1 MLQPLHLWF
10 WNRDVA
16 PFPGL
21 ACECQLDLRGKL
33 PETLIAL
40 RFWSRFL
47 RFLRRLPI
55 RVWLLFGY
63 LALFLAVII
72 PMAIGMSLRMQVL
85 LTKNIETQLEIATTN
100 MVNMVRVATTVSIQ
114 QHLRAIAEKNVEIVR
129 LYYEDYRAG
138 RLTEGEAKQQAA
150 RVLLSQRIGK
160 TGYLYVLDSRGRLQ
174 VHPSPEL
181 LDRDLR
187 SFEFIRKQIVQ
198 KSGFLEYEWK
208 NPHETAPRPKALYMS
223 YFAPWDWIVSASSYR
238 EEFSEL
244 IHVDDF
250 RREILS
256 NHFGETGYTY
266 VMDSRGNLII
276 HPVLSGN
283 IYDAADS
290 SGRHFTRKICREK
303 NGKTIYSWRNPGEE
317 KEREK
322 LAIYRYIPELD
333 WIVVSTGY
341 LEEVYAP
348 LHSLQKV
355 LYVGVL
361 AMFLLLVTLSFWI
374 SRAIT
379 KPLQDITQAF
389 AQGAAG
395 RFSTRVR
402 TRAGGEIRL
411 LASYFNKF
419 MRELDQYS
427 RSLREEMRQRKRAQR
442 ETERTSLRHHMI
454 LENANEGFMEVGPD
468 RVIVDINPETAHL
481 LGRPPEE
488 IIGHKIYEFVDSPSA
503 ERIREHMELRKIG
516 LRSSYE
522 VTLLRPD
529 GSHVVCLVNGAP
541 IIDEGGNR
549 VSSFAL
555 LTDITQRKMQEEEIR
570 QINAELERRVEER
583 TEALQHTLQMMQQAQ
598 EQLVQSEKM
607 AALGQLVAGV
617 AHEINTPVGVG
628 MTAATHLQ
636 ESVRAFREAYASG
649 RITRSEMERFLQVA
663 EESASILAAN
673 LSRAADLIGSFKQ
686 IAVDRASGDERT
698 FALAEYIQ
706 ELLLSLK
713 PRFKHTNHR
722 VVVDCP
728 AEITMYG
735 SPGAFSQ
742 ILTNLVLNSL
752 THGFEGRDAGTVTI
766 RVRRQEDSIELECS
780 DDGVGIPP
788 ENLNRIFDPFF
799 TTKRGRGGSGLGLH
813 IVYNLVTRT
822 FGGRIRVQSV
832 LGGGVTFTLTFPAGG
847 RRDVG

>member
-1 MLQPLHLWF
+1 MK
-10 WNRDVA
+10 
-16 PFPGL
+16 L
-21 ACECQLDLRGKL
+21 ANNSF
-33 PETLIAL
+33 AL
-40 RFWSRFL
+40 RFGSRFFRFL
-47 RFLRRLPI
+47 RKLPI
-55 RVWLLFGY
+55 RVWLIFGY
-63 LALFLAVII
+63 SALFLAVLM
-72 PMAIGMSLRMQVL
+72 PMAMGMNLRMQKL
-85 LTKNIETQLEIATTN
+85 LTQNIETQLEIATNN
-100 MVNMVRVATTVSIQ
+100 MVNMVKVATTGSIQ
-114 QHLRAIAEKNVEIVR
+114 QHLRAIADKNVEIVR
-129 LYYEDYRAG
+129 MFYEDYRAG
-138 RLTEGEAKQQAA
+138 RLTEEEAKRQAA
-150 RVLLSQRIGK
+150 RVLLSQKIGQ

-174 VHPSPEL
+174 VHPEPEL

-187 SFEFIRKQIVQ
+187 SFEFIRRQIVQ
-198 KSGFLEYEWK
+198 KRGFIEYEWK
-208 NPHETAPRPKALYMS
+208 NPHEPRMRPKALYMS
-223 YFAPWDWIVSASSYR
+223 YFEPWDWIVSASSYR
-238 EEFSEL
+238 EEFSKL

-250 RREILS
+250 REEILS
-256 NHFGETGYTY
+256 NHFGKTGYTY

-276 HPVLSGN
+276 HPVLTGN
-283 IYDAADS
+283 IYNAVDS
-290 SGRHFTRKICREK
+290 SGRYFTQKICREK
-303 NGKTIYSWRNPGEE
+303 NGKTVYSWRNPGEE

-348 LHSLQKV
+348 LRSLREI
-355 LYVGVL
+355 LYMGVL
-361 AMFLLLVTLSFWI
+361 AMFLLLLTLSFWI
-374 SRAIT
+374 SRVIT
-379 KPLQDITQAF
+379 KPLQDIANAF

-402 TRAGGEIRL
+402 TKTGGEIRL
-411 LASYFNKF
+411 LAGYFNKF

-427 RSLREEMRQRKRAQR
+427 RSLRDEVRQRKRAQR
-442 ETERTSLRHHMI
+442 EMERTALRQRMI
-454 LENANEGFMEVGPD
+454 LENANEGFMELGSD
-468 RVIVDINPETAHL
+468 RVILDINPEMAQM
-481 LGRPPEE
+481 LGREPNA
-488 IIGHKIYEFVDSPSA
+488 IIGRKIYEFVDAPSA

-541 IIDEGGNR
+541 ILDESGR
-549 VSSFAL
+549 KISSFAM

-570 QINAELERRVEER
+570 RINEELEQRVMER
-583 TEALQHTLQMMQQAQ
+583 TEALQRTLQMMQQAQ

-636 ESVRAFREAYASG
+636 ESVQAFCASYESG
-649 RITRSEMERFLQVA
+649 KITRSEMERFLGVVR
-663 EESASILAAN
+663 ETSAILASN

-698 FALAEYIQ
+698 FVLAEYIQ

-713 PRFKHTNHR
+713 PRFKHTKHR

-728 AEITMYG
+728 PDITLYG

-742 ILTNLVLNSL
+742 ILTNLILNSL
-752 THGFEGRDAGTVTI
+752 THGFEGKDAGTVSI
-766 RVRRQEDSIELECS
+766 RVQRTGNSIELECS
-780 DDGVGIPP
+780 DDGAGIPP
-788 ENLNRIFDPFF
+788 EHLPRIFDPFF
-799 TTKRGRGGSGLGLH
+799 TTKRGQGGSGLGLH

-822 FGGRIRVQSV
+822 LGGRIQVHSV
-832 LGGGVTFTLTFPAGG
+832 PGAGVSFTLTFPAGDN
-847 RRDVG
+847 RDVG